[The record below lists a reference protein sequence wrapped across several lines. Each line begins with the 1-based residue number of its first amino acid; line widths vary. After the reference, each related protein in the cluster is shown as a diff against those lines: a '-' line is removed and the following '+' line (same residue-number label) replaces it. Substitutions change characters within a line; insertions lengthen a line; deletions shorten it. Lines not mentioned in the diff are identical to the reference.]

1 MKYEVKFTNQF
12 KKDLKLAK
20 KQNKDLDKLFE
31 VVNILADG
39 GSLDARYRDHALSP
53 WNSFR
58 VVQEI
63 IPIQHPYMLRGSRKH
78 STASHFFITSFKS
91 SQIAVQIVPL
101 PLTFS

>member
-39 GSLDARYRDHALSP
+39 GTLDARYRDHDLSGNYQGTRECHIESD
-53 WNSFR
+53 WLL
-58 VVQEI
+58 VYEI
-63 IPIQHPYMLRGSRKH
+63 RDEVLVLMLYRLGTH
-78 STASHFFITSFKS
+78 SELYKK
-91 SQIAVQIVPL
+91 
-101 PLTFS
+101 